1 MLPNT
6 KLLNRFG
13 SKDYKCLDNV
23 MKTTM
28 SNVINYKMNPIL
40 KNIKCDM
47 FLFFSKNDKIT
58 PAFLGKKIKKNTH
71 SSQLYILN
79 GNHFAYLSN
88 IFFIN
93 KIIESV
99 VLYGF

>member
-13 SKDYKCLDNV
+13 SKDYKSLDNV

-40 KNIKCDM
+40 KSIKCDV

-58 PAFLGKKIKKNTH
+58 PTFLGKKIKRHTH
-71 SSQLYILN
+71 SSQLYVLN
-79 GNHFAYLSN
+79 GNHFAYLSS